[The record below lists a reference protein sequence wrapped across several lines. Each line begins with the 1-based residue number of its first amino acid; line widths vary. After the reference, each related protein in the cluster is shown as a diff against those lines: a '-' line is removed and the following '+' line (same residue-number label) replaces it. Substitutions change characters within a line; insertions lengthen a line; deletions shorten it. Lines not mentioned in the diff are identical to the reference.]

1 MDIAVFFCTF
11 AAVHFYLCMK
21 KLIRYNILFFAVLL
35 MTLSSGVQKPDP
47 SLAILAKMTLEEKIA
62 QLLIIRVSSTEDEQ
76 YNKELVEKITRIQP
90 GGVCF
95 FKGFPTKEALLTN
108 RIQAASKIPMFIS
121 IDGEWGPAMRL
132 DSCVAFPRQMTL
144 GALSEAND
152 SLIYQM
158 GREIAEQCKAVGIN
172 LNFAPCID
180 INNNSR
186 NPVINSRSFGEDRDK
201 VSRKAIL
208 YMHGMQD
215 GGITTSIKHYPG
227 HGDTETD
234 SHYGLPTIKKSRTEL
249 DEMELYPYRKLISE
263 HPDMVMV
270 GHLNIPALD
279 TTAQSVSSMSYAIVT
294 NLLKKELGYNGL
306 IITDGMEMKG
316 VRNQNRFEGDVEIRA
331 LLAGVDILLLPGET
345 DSVIA
350 SIKRAVEEG
359 VISEDLIN
367 DRCLRVIQFKYKH
380 GLLDYKPVNCAAIKE
395 KLNSSEAIWL
405 NRQLEEKALTL
416 LKNENN
422 TLPLTAK
429 TADNTAFLCVDRKI
443 FQNEY
448 EQIVGECHL
457 PFYYINKK
465 ISAKEQTAILSKL
478 ASYNQIIV
486 AFGGSNQLG
495 GSGYGI
501 EMSSVRLLNRLAKEK
516 SVILIHL
523 GNPYALNAFESLND
537 YKAIICA
544 YQFSPTT
551 VAAAMKACF
560 GQIACEGTL
569 PVSTDFYPVGSGILP
584 QMADNQLSALPD
596 DVTRELDNLLQG
608 GVTDHIYPGC
618 AVIALHHGQPVYHK
632 VFGHLD
638 YSGQEK
644 VTPNTM
650 YDVASLTKVAATTLA
665 VMKLY
670 DNQEIRLTDKIG
682 KYLPYLT
689 GTDKANLTLEE
700 LLTHTSGMPAFI
712 PFYKSIMGNER
723 YLRAQKTDQY
733 PWKVADNLYLR
744 KDYPDTIR
752 YKIAHCKLKEKK
764 YEYSDLN
771 FFLLKDMVETVT
783 MQPIEQFLA
792 ENFYQPMG
800 LSHTTFRPL
809 DHGFAKKDIAP
820 TEQDNLFRMQL
831 VHGYVHDQTSA
842 LMNGNAG
849 NAGLFTTA
857 EELAAIFLMLQNDG
871 VYNAQRY
878 LSEATVEEFIKM
890 HSMHGCQVRGL
901 GFHTPKAPGTSS
913 IVPADACPQ
922 TFGHQG
928 FTGTV
933 VWCDPKEEL
942 IFVFLSNRV
951 CPDAEPNKLS
961 KSRIRLLAHEMVYKG
976 IGSRQ

>member
-1 MDIAVFFCTF
+1 
-11 AAVHFYLCMK
+11 MK
-21 KLIRYNILFFAVLL
+21 KLIRYNIVIFAFLLLLFC
-35 MTLSSGVQKPDP
+35 TGVKQSVVHDP
-47 SLAILAKMTLEEKIA
+47 SFLENIPLEQRIA
-62 QLLIIRVSSTEDEQ
+62 QLLIIRASSTENEQ
-76 YNKELVEKITRIQP
+76 YEKDFVALVERVQP

-95 FKGFPTKEALLTN
+95 FKGSPTKQAQLTN
-108 RIQAASKIPMFIS
+108 RIQAVSKIPMFVA

-132 DSCVAFPRQMTL
+132 DSCVSFPRQMTL
-144 GALSEAND
+144 GALSEDND
-152 SLIYQM
+152 SLIYMM

-201 VSRKAIL
+201 VYRKAAL

-215 GGITTSIKHYPG
+215 GGIVTSIKHFPG

-234 SHYGLPTIKKSRTEL
+234 SHYGLPVIKKSRAEL
-249 DEMELYPYRKLISE
+249 DEMELYPYRKLIAE
-263 HPDMVMV
+263 NPDMVMV
-270 GHLNIPALD
+270 GHLNVPALD
-279 TTAQSVSSMSYAIVT
+279 TAENSVSSMSSSIVT
-294 NLLKKELGYNGL
+294 HLLKRELGYGGL

-331 LLAGVDILLLPGET
+331 LLAGADILLLPGET
-345 DSVIA
+345 DSVITA
-350 SIKRAVEEG
+350 IKRAVENG
-359 VISEDLIN
+359 DISEDLIN
-367 DRCLRVIQFKYKH
+367 ERYLRVVQFKQKH
-380 GLLDYKPVNCAAIKE
+380 GLMNYKPVKCNGICE
-395 KLNSSEAIWL
+395 KLNCSEAVWI

-422 TLPLTAK
+422 TLPLNAK
-429 TADNTAFLCVDRKI
+429 TAENTAFLCVDRKNY
-443 FQNEY
+443 QNEY

-478 ASYNQIIV
+478 APYNQIIV

-501 EMSSVRLLNRLAKEK
+501 DMSSVHLLNRLAKEK

-569 PVSTDFYPVGSGILP
+569 PVSTNFYPAGSGILP
-584 QMADNQLSALPD
+584 QIFDNQLSALPD
-596 DVTRELDNLLQG
+596 AITRELDKLLQG
-608 GVTDHIYPGC
+608 GVADHIYPGC

-632 VFGHLD
+632 VFGNLD
-638 YSGQEK
+638 YNGQEK

-670 DNQEIRLTDKIG
+670 DNHEIRLTDRIG

-700 LLTHTSGMPAFI
+700 LLTHTSGMPSFI

-723 YLRAQKTDQY
+723 YLRAQKSAQY
-733 PWKVADNLYLR
+733 PWKVAENLYLR
-744 KDYPDTIR
+744 KDYPDTVR

-771 FFLLKDMVETVT
+771 FFLLKDMVETIT

-792 ENFYQPMG
+792 ENFYRPMG
-800 LSHTTFRPL
+800 LSRTTFRPL
-809 DHGFAKKDIAP
+809 DHGFTKKDIAP
-820 TEQDNLFRMQL
+820 TEQDNLFRKQL

-878 LSEATVEEFIKM
+878 LAESTVEEFIRM
-890 HSMHGCQVRGL
+890 HSMHSCQVRGL
-901 GFHTPKAPGTSS
+901 GFHTPKASGTSS
-913 IVPADACPQ
+913 IVPAAACPQ

-951 CPDAEPNKLS
+951 CPDAEPNKLA
-961 KSRIRLLAHEMVYKG
+961 KSRIRLLAHEMIYQG
-976 IGSRQ
+976 IRE

>member
-1 MDIAVFFCTF
+1 
-11 AAVHFYLCMK
+11 MK
-21 KLIRYNILFFAVLL
+21 KLIHPNIVIFAFLL
-35 MTLSSGVQKPDP
+35 LLLCTGVKPSAVHDYAQLDDIP
-47 SLAILAKMTLEEKIA
+47 LEQKIA
-62 QLLIIRVSSTEDEQ
+62 QLLIIRVNTTDNEQ
-76 YNKELVEKITRIQP
+76 YNNELVELVRRVQP

-95 FKGFPTKEALLTN
+95 FKGAPTLEAKLTN
-108 RIQAASKIPMFIS
+108 RLQGVSQIPMFIS

-144 GALSEAND
+144 GALSETND
-152 SLIYQM
+152 SLIYLM

-201 VSRKAIL
+201 VCRKAAL

-215 GGITTSIKHYPG
+215 GGIVTSLKHFPG

-234 SHYGLPTIKKSRTEL
+234 SHYGLPVIKKSSIDLE
-249 DEMELYPYRKLISE
+249 EMELYPYRKLIAE
-263 HPDMVMV
+263 NPDMVMV

-279 TTAQSVSSMSYAIVT
+279 STAKSVSSLSHAIVT
-294 NLLKKELGYNGL
+294 GLLKKKLGYGGL

-331 LLAGVDILLLPGET
+331 LLAGVDILLLPGQT
-345 DSVIA
+345 DTVIA
-350 SIKRAVEEG
+350 AIKRAVENGE
-359 VISEDLIN
+359 ISMELIN
-367 DRCLRVIQFKYKH
+367 ERYLRVIRFKQQH
-380 GLLDYKPVNCAAIKE
+380 GIMDYKPVDCTKIKE
-395 KLNSSEAIWL
+395 RLNSSEAIWI

-422 TLPLTAK
+422 TLPLNAK
-429 TADNTAFLCVDRKI
+429 TAENTAFLCVDRKAY
-443 FQNEY
+443 QDEY

-457 PFYYINKK
+457 PFYYIPKK
-465 ISAKEQTAILSKL
+465 VSAKEQSAILAKL

-501 EMSSVRLLNRLAKEK
+501 DMSSVRLLNRLAQEK

-523 GNPYALNAFESLND
+523 GNPYALNSFETLSH

-569 PVSTDFYPVGSGILP
+569 PVSTNFYPVGSGILP
-584 QMADNQLSALPD
+584 QITDNQLSALPENI
-596 DVTRELDNLLQG
+596 TRELDNLLQG
-608 GVTDHIYPGC
+608 GITDHIYPGC

-632 VFGHLD
+632 VFGNLD
-638 YSGQEK
+638 YSGQQS

-650 YDVASLTKVAATTLA
+650 YDIASLTKVAATTLA

-670 DNQEIRLTDKIG
+670 DNHEIRLTDKIG
-682 KYLPYLT
+682 RYLTYLT

-712 PFYKSIMGNER
+712 PFYRSIMGNER
-723 YLRAQKTDQY
+723 YFRTQKSEQF

-744 KDYPDTIR
+744 KDYPDTVR

-771 FFLLKDMVETVT
+771 FFLLKDMVETIT

-792 ENFYQPMG
+792 ETFYQPMG
-800 LSHTTFRPL
+800 LSHTVFRPL

-820 TEQDNLFRMQL
+820 TEQDNLFRKQL

-849 NAGLFTTA
+849 NAGLFSTA
-857 EELAAIFLMLQNDG
+857 EELGAIFLMLQNDG

-878 LSEATVEEFIKM
+878 LTEATVEEFIRM
-890 HSMHGCQVRGL
+890 HAIHGCQVRGL
-901 GFHTPKAPGTSS
+901 GFHTPKATGTSS
-913 IVPADACPQ
+913 IVPTTAAPQ

-961 KSRIRLLAHEMVYKG
+961 KSGIRLKAHDLIYQG
-976 IGSRQ
+976 LSN

>member
-1 MDIAVFFCTF
+1 MVD
-11 AAVHFYLCMK
+11 MK
-21 KLIRYNILFFAVLL
+21 KLVRYSVFLFAFLLL
-35 MTLSSGVQKPDP
+35 MFSTGVQRSNVNFD
-47 SLAILAKMTLEEKIA
+47 ILSQMTLEEKIA
-62 QLLIIRVSSTEDEQ
+62 QLLIIRVSSTEDEK
-76 YNKELVEKITRIQP
+76 YNKELVEKVARIQP

-95 FKGFPTKEALLTN
+95 FKGGPVREAMLTN
-108 RIQAASKIPMFIS
+108 RLQAVSKIPLFVA
-121 IDGEWGPAMRL
+121 IDGEWGPSMRL

-144 GALSEAND
+144 GALSEEND

-158 GREIAEQCKAVGIN
+158 GMEVAEQCKAVGIN

-186 NPVINSRSFGEDRDK
+186 NPVINSRSFGENRDK
-201 VSRKAIL
+201 VCRKAML

-215 GGITTSIKHYPG
+215 GGIVTSLKHYPG

-234 SHYGLPTIKKSRTEL
+234 SHYGLPKINKNRIDL
-249 DEMELYPYRKLISE
+249 DEMELYPYRYLINE
-263 HPDMVMV
+263 NPDMVMV

-279 TTAQSVSSMSYAIVT
+279 PEPNSVSSMSYTIVS
-294 NLLKKELGYNGL
+294 NLLKKELGHNGL

-350 SIKRAVEEG
+350 AIKRAVEED
-359 VISEDLIN
+359 IIPEELIN
-367 DRCLRVIQFKYKH
+367 ERCLRVLQFKQSHGIIGYKSSNPTEI
-380 GLLDYKPVNCAAIKE
+380 YKWMNRA
-395 KLNSSEAIWL
+395 EAVWI

-416 LKNENN
+416 LKNEDDI
-422 TLPLTAK
+422 LPLNAK
-429 TADNTAFLCVDRKI
+429 TADKTAFLCVDRKKY
-443 FQNEY
+443 QNEY

-457 PFYYINKK
+457 PFYYMDKK
-465 ISAKEQTAILSKL
+465 VSAKEQTAILSKL
-478 ASYNQIIV
+478 APYDKIIV

-495 GSGYGI
+495 GSNYGI
-501 EMSSVRLLNRLAKEK
+501 DMSSVRLLNRLAKEK
-516 SVILIHL
+516 SVILLHL
-523 GNPYALNAFESLND
+523 GNPYALNAFDSLSN
-537 YKAIICA
+537 YRAVIAA

-560 GQIACEGTL
+560 GQIAFEGTL
-569 PVSTDFYPVGSGILP
+569 PVSINGYPAGSGILP
-584 QMADNQLSALPD
+584 LTSTGNISALPD
-596 DVTRELDNLLQG
+596 DITREIDKILQDG
-608 GVTDHIYPGC
+608 ISNRIYPGC
-618 AVIALHHGQPVYHK
+618 AVIALHHGQPVYQK
-632 VFGHLD
+632 VFGYLD
-638 YSGQEK
+638 YNRQDK
-644 VTPNTM
+644 VTQQTM
-650 YDVASLTKVAATTLA
+650 YDVASITKVAATTLA

-670 DNQEIRLTDKIG
+670 DNHEIQLTDKIG
-682 KYLPYLT
+682 KYLPYLA

-712 PFYKSIMGNER
+712 PFYKSIMGNEK
-723 YLRAQKTDQY
+723 YLRAYKSEHFNIQ
-733 PWKVADNLYLR
+733 VANNLYLR

-771 FFLLKDMVETVT
+771 FFLLKDMVETIT
-783 MQPIEQFLA
+783 MQPMDEFLS

-809 DHGFAKKDIAP
+809 SHGFTLNQIAP
-820 TEQDNLFRMQL
+820 TEEDKLFRKQL
-831 VHGYVHDQTSA
+831 VHGYVHDQTAA

-857 EELAAIFLMLQNDG
+857 EELGAIFLMIQNDG

-878 LSEATVEEFIKM
+878 LSEATVEEFIRM
-890 HSMHGCQVRGL
+890 HALHGCHVRGL
-901 GFHTPKAPGTSS
+901 GFQTPKASGESS
-913 IVPADACPQ
+913 IVPTFAD
-922 TFGHQG
+922 TKIFGHQG

-961 KSRIRLLAHEMVYKG
+961 KSGIRLKVHELIYRAM
-976 IGSRQ
+976 RR